1 MVVILDISSPHC
13 CTMVA
18 LVSALKHAGVHAQ
31 VTETMSTVPYRE
43 LLGDSEELDI
53 EAGFRIQLF
62 NIKASDF
69 RYKVWGPIRRL
80 MPLECGHVQTPEY
93 MGCLSNWPGVM
104 VESRCNETG
113 ARKRHSFGV
122 INVPEVTLQSEQTRQ
137 SLPEAPA
144 LPPGETAAPK

>member
-18 LVSALKHAGVHAQ
+18 LIGALKRAGVHAQ

-43 LLGDSEELDI
+43 LIGDSEELDI

-62 NIKASDF
+62 NVKASDF
-69 RYKVWGPIRRL
+69 RFMVWGPLTQL

-104 VESRCNETG
+104 VESRCNDTG
-113 ARKRHSFGV
+113 VRKRHTFGAIV
-122 INVPEVTLQSEQTRQ
+122 IS
-137 SLPEAPA
+137 
-144 LPPGETAAPK
+144 